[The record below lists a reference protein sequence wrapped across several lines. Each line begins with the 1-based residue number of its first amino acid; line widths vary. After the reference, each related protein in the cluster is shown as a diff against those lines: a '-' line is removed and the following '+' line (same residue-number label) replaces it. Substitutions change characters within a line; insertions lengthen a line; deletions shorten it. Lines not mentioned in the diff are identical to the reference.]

1 VTSLVSRSR
10 IVYPRDFLIE
20 LRNSKLCQ
28 PRPNLLDTRC
38 ARSKP
43 LSEKDFPVSSIL
55 NKNWIPTL
63 VHLSSVK
70 KPESSLKGPVPL
82 DVGKQAKSPSNM
94 IYNND
99 VSMVLQSKRN
109 LREMKRPLTDE
120 NSLEDIKQKS
130 AVEAEQK
137 IIEICSQNF
146 EESTENSSST
156 IVTRGLEKVETLNE
170 IVEQAKLP
178 IEKANHVIANPVI
191 SNPVIVNSV
200 IANPV
205 TATKTKRKRNR
216 KKPILL
222 EVPSKDCKP
231 FLDDEQESKIED
243 DNPDSNVSDDVFLN
257 FMKKS
262 FEQNSELFKTTSFDE
277 QNSEILLGRR

>member
-1 VTSLVSRSR
+1 
-10 IVYPRDFLIE
+10 
-20 LRNSKLCQ
+20 
-28 PRPNLLDTRC
+28 
-38 ARSKP
+38 
-43 LSEKDFPVSSIL
+43 L

>member
-1 VTSLVSRSR
+1 M
-10 IVYPRDFLIE
+10 
-20 LRNSKLCQ
+20 
-28 PRPNLLDTRC
+28 DTRC
-38 ARSKP
+38 VRSKP

-109 LREMKRPLTDE
+109 LREMKRPSTDE
-120 NSLEDIKQKS
+120 NSQENIEQKS
-130 AVEAEQK
+130 AVETEQK
-137 IIEICSQNF
+137 IIEICPQNF
-146 EESTENSSST
+146 EELHVKANSSTT
-156 IVTRGLEKVETLNE
+156 IVASGLEKVETLNE
-170 IVEQAKLP
+170 IVEKVMLP
-178 IEKANHVIANPVI
+178 IEKA
-191 SNPVIVNSV
+191 NSV

-205 TATKTKRKRNR
+205 TANLVIATKTKRKRNR
-216 KKPILL
+216 KKPIVL

-231 FLDDEQESKIED
+231 FLYDDQEVESKIED
-243 DNPDSNVSDDVFLN
+243 DNPDSNVSDDVF
-257 FMKKS
+257 MKKS
-262 FEQNSELFKTTSFDE
+262 FEQNYELFKTTTFDEQNPELFKTISFDE
-277 QNSEILLGRR
+277 QTSEIVLGRR

>member
-1 VTSLVSRSR
+1 MLPLIVTVTSLVSRSR

-38 ARSKP
+38 VLSKP

-63 VHLSSVK
+63 VQLKSVK
-70 KPESSLKGPVPL
+70 KPEPSLEKSLPS
-82 DVGKQAKSPSNM
+82 DVGKQVKCPSNM

-109 LREMKRPLTDE
+109 LREMKRPSTDE
-120 NSLEDIKQKS
+120 NSLENIEKKS
-130 AVEAEQK
+130 AAESEQK
-137 IIEICSQNF
+137 ITKICSQNF
-146 EESTENSSST
+146 EELHVKANSSTT
-156 IVTRGLEKVETLNE
+156 IVTSGLEKVE
-170 IVEQAKLP
+170 IVEQVKLP
-178 IEKANHVIANPVI
+178 IEKANPVIANPVI
-191 SNPVIVNSV
+191 
-200 IANPV
+200 
-205 TATKTKRKRNR
+205 ATKTKRKRNR
-216 KKPILL
+216 KKPIVL

-231 FLDDEQESKIED
+231 FLDDEEQESKIED

-277 QNSEILLGRR
+277 QTSEIFLGRR

>member
-1 VTSLVSRSR
+1 MTSLVSRSR
-10 IVYPRDFLIE
+10 IVYPRDFLIQ

-38 ARSKP
+38 VRSKP

-55 NKNWIPTL
+55 NKNWIPTVVQL
-63 VHLSSVK
+63 KSVK
-70 KPESSLKGPVPL
+70 KPEPSLEKSLPS
-82 DVGKQAKSPSNM
+82 DAGKQVKSPLNM

-109 LREMKRPLTDE
+109 LRETKRPSTDE
-120 NSLEDIKQKS
+120 NSQENIEQKS

-137 IIEICSQNF
+137 KIEICSQNF
-146 EESTENSSST
+146 EETKENSSTT
-156 IVTRGLEKVETLNE
+156 IVTSGLEKVE
-170 IVEQAKLP
+170 IVEQVKLT
-178 IEKANHVIANPVI
+178 IEKANPVIA
-191 SNPVIVNSV
+191 NPVIVNSV
-200 IANPV
+200 ITNPV

-216 KKPILL
+216 KKPIVL
-222 EVPSKDCKP
+222 EVPTKDCKP
-231 FLDDEQESKIED
+231 FLDEEQDQESKIED
-243 DNPDSNVSDDVFLN
+243 DNPDSNVSDDVLLN

-277 QNSEILLGRR
+277 QNSEIVLGRL